1 MKTCFQIAECSF
13 SSAKI
18 MENQRKTSSL
28 LDFFAEM
35 QLIFCKDSPFFA
47 TLHPYQIWRYQTFI
61 TIAISPSSY
70 FCKVFR
76 HSRQN
81 IRPTQ
86 LHPLISN
93 SSVTTKLQDEKQL
106 HHLGSLT
113 DETAKNRFPAIFSHS
128 FPTIPR
134 TKKWY
139 SQNFTTSISIHT
151 HQQEMLLYFTISP
164 NLVIFVKVIFVI
176 FDFENEKMFYKE
188 YI

>member
-1 MKTCFQIAECSF
+1 MKVYFQIAECSF

-18 MENQRKTSSL
+18 MENERKTSSL

-35 QLIFCKDSPFFA
+35 QLIFCKDSPFFCHTA
-47 TLHPYQIWRYQTFI
+47 SLSNWRYQTFI

-76 HSRQN
+76 HSRQD

-113 DETAKNRFPAIFSHS
+113 DETAKNRFSAIFSHS

-134 TKKWY
+134 TKKMI
-139 SQNFTTSISIHT
+139 FTKLHNKYLHPHTST
-151 HQQEMLLYFTISP
+151 R
-164 NLVIFVKVIFVI
+164 NVVIFYQKS
-176 FDFENEKMFYKE
+176 
-188 YI
+188 